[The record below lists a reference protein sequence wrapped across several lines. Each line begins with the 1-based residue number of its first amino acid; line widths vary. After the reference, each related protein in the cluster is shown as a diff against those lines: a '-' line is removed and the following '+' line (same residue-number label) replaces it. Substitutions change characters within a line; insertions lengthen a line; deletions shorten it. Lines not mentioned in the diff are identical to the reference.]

1 MFQIGINF
9 KLVRNYNNFNFLYK
23 INDILAFF
31 IYKYKLSLKIT
42 NKIVKYHIYS

>member
-31 IYKYKLSLKIT
+31 IYKLSLKIT
-42 NKIVKYHIYS
+42 NKIAKFHIYS